1 MAVILRVV
9 LGCWFVYS
17 GGVKIFGSGLDRFT
31 FDIANYK
38 IVGPPLDALIA
49 YSLPWAEVFGGV
61 CLMLG
66 LLRRGAIA
74 LIACLVAA
82 FAIATRPC
90 GSTTTT
96 PAPRLESTASSL
108 ALASASSRVLAAT
121 SRSRLS
127 GVRKLSARGTTG
139 ISAMTVP
146 QEITAVNSF
155 TTPSKR

>member
-1 MAVILRVV
+1 MIPRSRTETVAVILRVL

-38 IVGPPLDALIA
+38 IVGPPFDALIA

-74 LIACLVAA
+74 LIACLVAV
-82 FAIATRPC
+82 FAIAIGWAWSHGLDINC
-90 GSTTTT
+90 GCHGGDEKISYWVKTI
-96 PAPRLESTASSL
+96 EL
-108 ALASASSRVLAAT
+108 AGYFAVLGWLWWVEFSRRDAT
-121 SRSRLS
+121 S
-127 GVRKLSARGTTG
+127 A
-139 ISAMTVP
+139 A
-146 QEITAVNSF
+146 
-155 TTPSKR
+155 